1 MRSRNLSGALNHKER
16 QKQEGL
22 AGGRPAKAD
31 EGRGQN
37 KGQPVVQVKQETHG
51 ERPGSSQEER
61 TCKLFRHCIVIKI

>member
-1 MRSRNLSGALNHKER
+1 MEGQQRQIKE
-16 QKQEGL
+16 E
-22 AGGRPAKAD
+22 
-31 EGRGQN
+31 EEN